1 MDMGEMRRA
10 PRLWEQQLADTLGYV
25 SPGGETASG
34 PVNDGVLSDNESSP
48 EPDPTVPSELPTPSV
63 PTWRSGIAMIVVT
76 WNGLTSTG
84 EPWPVDTKS
93 WVEAHVSPTP
103 NFTPSKATNQGVFFQ
118 GAGDVPSTA
127 LKADTDYWVKLVGRD
142 ELGGMSVSAE
152 VKAHTGLIME
162 TDIGK
167 GAITAD
173 KVSFNARQIGGIT
186 TGIGTTLPT
195 DAKEDDIFLLKVRNP
210 EGNVEALV
218 QYQFS
223 NGVWN
228 KVEWGAASLSAK
240 CITAQQITAGSIVAG
255 AIAAEAVLAGNIKA
269 GSITA
274 DRIAVGTITA
284 QSACIQSLD
293 AGKITVG
300 FLNADRIKGG
310 TINGSNIKT
319 PGGNDGSQIWIGD
332 PDGSGTDY
340 IRFYAGGDLAG
351 QIRGMSDGIQ
361 IGGLGPGDSVWIDGD
376 QGLRFR
382 PGAIETV
389 TYNAS
394 NHKVVGINSLGRLV
408 AFANPPKGDGDTPD
422 APGESVD
429 DLRALVRDLQATVAE
444 LTGRVKQL
452 EAR

>member
-25 SPGGETASG
+25 APGGETASG
-34 PVNDGVLSDNESSP
+34 PVNDGVLSDSETAP
-48 EPDPTVPSELPTPSV
+48 EPDPTVPTDLPTPSV

-103 NFTPSKATNQGVFFQ
+103 NFTPSKTTNQGVFFQ

-127 LKADTDYWVKLVGRD
+127 LKADTDYWVKLLGRD
-142 ELGGMSVSAE
+142 ELGGVTVSAE
-152 VKAHTGLIME
+152 VKAHTGLIMD

-186 TGIGTTLPT
+186 TGIGTSLPT

-210 EGNVEALV
+210 EGGVEALV

-240 CITAQQITAGSIVAG
+240 CITAQQITAGAIVAG
-255 AIAAEAVLAGNIKA
+255 AIAADAVLAGNIKA
-269 GSITA
+269 GEITA
-274 DRIAVGTITA
+274 DKIAVGTITA

-300 FLNADRIKGG
+300 FLSADRIRGG
-310 TINGSNIKT
+310 KITGSAIQTPGQNGSYIVM
-319 PGGNDGSQIWIGD
+319 GD
-332 PDGSGTDY
+332 PGDGGSDF
-340 IRFYAGGDLAG
+340 IRFYNGGDLSG

-361 IGGLGPGDSVWIDGD
+361 IGGLGPGDAVWIDGD

-382 PGAIETV
+382 AGAVPVAAFGTGDR
-389 TYNAS
+389 
-394 NHKVVGINSLGRLV
+394 VVGINSLGRLV
-408 AFANPPKGDGDTPD
+408 AFSSPPKADGDTPD